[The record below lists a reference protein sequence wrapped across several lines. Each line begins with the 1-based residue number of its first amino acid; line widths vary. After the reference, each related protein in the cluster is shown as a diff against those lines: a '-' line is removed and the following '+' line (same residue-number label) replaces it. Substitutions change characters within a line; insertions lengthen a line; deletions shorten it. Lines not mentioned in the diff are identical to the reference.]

1 MRAVLKSSVWKSVAL
16 LPFALASTAAFAWED
31 NAPEYDVAR
40 VVSVDPIIEYVDE
53 PVSREV
59 CWNEPVERYE
69 PEYRYQRSTANH
81 RAGATMLGAIIGGAL
96 GNTVGHGDGRR
107 AATIAGAV
115 IGGAIAHD
123 ASHRGRYRD
132 VGGRYVQAQEQ
143 RCDTRTEYQ
152 PQERVVGYDVSYD
165 YNGRIYRTRSDHH
178 PGDTIRVAVQVS
190 VVEP

>member
-1 MRAVLKSSVWKSVAL
+1 MRAVSKSSMWKSVVL
-16 LPFALASTAAFAWED
+16 LPLALASTAALAWDD

-53 PVSREV
+53 PVSRDV

-69 PEYRYQRSTANH
+69 PNDRYERRNRDD
-81 RAGATMLGAIIGGAL
+81 RAGATVLGAIIGGAL
-96 GNTVGHGDGRR
+96 GNTVGRGDGRR

-132 VGGRYVQAQEQ
+132 AGGRYVQGQEQ
-143 RCDTRTEYQ
+143 RCDTRTEYRQ
-152 PQERVVGYDVSYD
+152 QEHVVGYDVAYD
-165 YNGRIYRTRSDHH
+165 YNGRVYRTRTDHH
-178 PGDTIRVAVQVS
+178 PGDRIRVAVQVS
-190 VVEP
+190 AVP